1 MSAEDPFATL
11 ARRHA
16 DERPDWRLSGANTA
30 PIDFGIE
37 SLSQTGVL
45 ERKLVDWSQQELSL
59 PASPGE
65 PRSPSWVSTRRRAW
79 NW

>member
-16 DERPDWRLSGANTA
+16 DQRPDWRLSGANTA

-45 ERKLVDWSQQELSL
+45 ERKLVGWLQQELSL
-59 PASPGE
+59 PSLTWRTPLTELGIDSLKS
-65 PRSPSWVSTRRRAW
+65 SPS
-79 NW
+79 